1 MAGRARTLARMV
13 PEHDLLDPETDPRA
27 TLVLEPD
34 DLRTLASR
42 VVASPGAGTRTH
54 HAPWTGAPLASL
66 PQSTPEDVATAA
78 RRARAAQRRWA
89 AVPPRERARLL
100 LRAGDL
106 LLSRQSDVLDLVQL
120 ENGKARAQAFEEVAD
135 VAGLARHLAL
145 RAPRYLAAERRPGLV
160 PGLTSVRVQHDPVG
174 VVGVV
179 APWNYPLTLTL
190 GDVLPALA
198 AGDAVLLRPDPQT
211 PLTALWAVELLE
223 DAGMPP
229 GLVQVVLGDGP
240 VVGAAV
246 VEHVDHL
253 VFTGSTA
260 TGRVVAA
267 RAGELLVPS
276 TLELGGKNALYV
288 ADDVDVEVAAEGA
301 VRACFGG
308 TGQLCVSAERVYVH
322 EGVADAFVAA
332 FVRRTRALRV
342 GTGLD
347 YRSDVGSLTSAEQ
360 LARVVEHVEDAL
372 SGGARVLA
380 GGVHR
385 TDLGPYVYEPTVLE
399 GVGEVARAFR
409 EETFGPVVAVSR
421 VASDDEAVAAVNDS
435 DLGLH
440 ASVWSGSA
448 RRGAALAARVRA
460 GSVDVNEG
468 YLASWGSA
476 AAPQGGRGA
485 SGWGARHGR
494 EGLLALTATRTVA
507 VQRGAHG
514 LRVAGRTVLPPVG
527 AGRLLGGDPERW
539 TPLVS
544 GALRAAR
551 RTRVR

>member
-1 MAGRARTLARMV
+1 MV
-13 PEHDLLDPETDPRA
+13 PDHGVLDPETDPLA
-27 TLVLEPD
+27 TFVLEPD

-42 VVASPGAGTRTH
+42 VVSSGGAGTRTH
-54 HAPWTGAPLASL
+54 HAPWTGAPLATL
-66 PQSTPEDVATAA
+66 PQSSPEDVARAA

-89 AVPPRERARLL
+89 AVPARARARVL
-100 LRAGDL
+100 LRVHDL

-120 ENGKARAQAFEEVAD
+120 ENGKARGAAFEEVAD
-135 VAGLARHLAL
+135 VALLARHLGL
-145 RAPRYLAAERRPGLV
+145 RAPAYLRAERRPGLV
-160 PGLTSVRVQHDPVG
+160 PGLTRVRVQHDPVG

-179 APWNYPLTLTL
+179 APWNYPLSLTL

-223 DAGMPP
+223 DAGVPA

-240 VVGAAV
+240 TVGAAV
-246 VEHVDHL
+246 VDHVDHL

-267 RAGELLVPS
+267 RAGERLVPS

-301 VRACFGG
+301 LRACFGG
-308 TGQLCVSAERVYVH
+308 TGQLCVSAERLYVH
-322 EGVADAFVAA
+322 AAVADAFTAA
-332 FVRRTRALRV
+332 LVRRTRALRV

-347 YRSDVGSLTSAEQ
+347 YRADVGSLTSADQ
-360 LARVVEHVEDAL
+360 LARVVEHVEDAV
-372 SGGARVLA
+372 SGGARLLA

-385 TDLGPYVYEPTVLE
+385 PDLGPFVVEPAVLE
-399 GVGEVARAFR
+399 GVGEHARAFR
-409 EETFGPVVAVSR
+409 EETFGPVVALSR

-435 DLGLH
+435 RYGLH
-440 ASVWSGSA
+440 ASVWTGSA
-448 RRGAALAARVRA
+448 RRGAALAARLRA
-460 GSVDVNEG
+460 GSVSVNEG
-468 YLASWGSA
+468 YQASWGSV
-476 AAPQGGRGA
+476 AAPQGGRGE

-494 EGLLALTATRTVA
+494 EGLLALTATRAVA

-514 LRVAGRTVLPPVG
+514 LRVAGRRVLPP
-527 AGRLLGGDPERW
+527 AGPGRVLSGDPARW
-539 TPLVS
+539 TADVT
-544 GALRAAR
+544 AVLRAAR
-551 RTRVR
+551 RLRLR

>member
-1 MAGRARTLARMV
+1 MV
-13 PEHDLLDPETDPRA
+13 PDHGVLDPETDPLA
-27 TLVLEPD
+27 TFVLEPD
-34 DLRTLASR
+34 DLRDLAAR
-42 VVASPGAGTRTH
+42 VVTSPAAGTRTH
-54 HAPWTGAPLASL
+54 HAPWTRAPLATL
-66 PQSTPEDVATAA
+66 PQSTPDDVARAA
-78 RRARAAQRRWA
+78 RAARAAQRRWA
-89 AVPPRERARLL
+89 AVPAGDRARLL
-100 LRAGDL
+100 LRVHDL
-106 LLSRQSDVLDLVQL
+106 LLERQSDVLDLVQL
-120 ENGKARAQAFEEVAD
+120 ENGKARGAAYEEVAD
-135 VAGLARHLAL
+135 VALLARHLGRA
-145 RAPRYLAAERRPGLV
+145 APRYLAPERRPGLV
-160 PGLTSVRVQHDPVG
+160 PGLTSVRVRHDPVG

-179 APWNYPLTLTL
+179 APWNYPLSLTL

-223 DAGMPP
+223 DAGMPR

-240 VVGAAV
+240 TVGAAV
-246 VEHVDHL
+246 VDHVDHL

-267 RAGELLVPS
+267 RAGERLVPS

-308 TGQLCVSAERVYVH
+308 TGQLCMSVERVYVH
-322 EGVADAFVAA
+322 RAVADAFAAA
-332 FVRRTRALRV
+332 FARRTRALRV

-347 YRSDVGSLTSAEQ
+347 HRSDVGSLTSAEQ

-385 TDLGPYVYEPTVLE
+385 TDLGPYVYEPTVLD
-399 GVGEVARAFR
+399 GVAEHARAFR
-409 EETFGPVVAVSR
+409 EETFGPVVALSR

-435 DLGLH
+435 AYALN
-440 ASVWSGSA
+440 ASVWTRST
-448 RRGAALAARVRA
+448 RRGAALAARLRA
-460 GSVDVNEG
+460 GSVNVNDG
-468 YLASWGSA
+468 YQASWGSV

-485 SGWGARHGR
+485 SGWGSRHGR

-507 VQRGAHG
+507 VQRGVHG
-514 LRVAGRTVLPPVG
+514 VRVAGRTVVPPLG
-527 AGRLLGGDPERW
+527 PGRLLGGDPARW
-539 TPLVS
+539 TATVTTV
-544 GALRAAR
+544 LRAAR
-551 RTRVR
+551 RAGLR

>member
-1 MAGRARTLARMV
+1 MV
-13 PEHDLLDPETDPRA
+13 PDHGVLDPETDPLA
-27 TLVLEPD
+27 TFVLEPD
-34 DLRTLASR
+34 DLRTLAGR

-66 PQSTPEDVATAA
+66 PQTEPEDVARAA
-78 RRARAAQRRWA
+78 RRARAAQRLWA
-89 AVPPRERARLL
+89 VTPARRRAALL
-100 LRAGDL
+100 LRVHDL
-106 LLSRQSDVLDLVQL
+106 LLHRQSDVLDLVQL
-120 ENGKARAQAFEEVAD
+120 ETGKARAAAFEEVVD
-135 VAGLARHLAL
+135 VALLARHLGV
-145 RAPRYLAAERRPGLV
+145 RAPRYLAPERRAGVV
-160 PGLTSVRVQHDPVG
+160 PGLTSVRVRHDPVG

-179 APWNYPLTLTL
+179 APWNYPLSLTL

-240 VVGAAV
+240 TVGAAV
-246 VEHVDHL
+246 VEHVDHV

-260 TGRVVAA
+260 TGRAVAA
-267 RAGELLVPS
+267 RAGERLVPS

-308 TGQLCVSAERVYVH
+308 TGQLCVSVERVYVH
-322 EGVADAFVAA
+322 EAVADAFTAA
-332 FVRRTRALRV
+332 FVRRTRDLRV

-347 YRSDVGSLTSAEQ
+347 YRADVGSLTSAEQ

-380 GGVHR
+380 GAVHR

-399 GVGEVARAFR
+399 GVGQHARALR
-409 EETFGPVVAVSR
+409 EETFGPVVALSR

-435 DLGLH
+435 VYALN
-440 ASVWSGSA
+440 ASVWTRST

-460 GSVDVNEG
+460 GTVNVNEG
-468 YLASWGSA
+468 YAATWASV
-476 AAPQGGRGA
+476 AAPQGGSGA
-485 SGWGARHGR
+485 SGWGRRHGR
-494 EGLLALTATRTVA
+494 EGLLAMTTTRTVA
-507 VQRGAHG
+507 VQRLAHG
-514 LRVAGRTVLPPVG
+514 VRVGGRTVVPPLGV
-527 AGRLLGGDPERW
+527 GRLLGVEPERW
-539 TPLVS
+539 TATADGV
-544 GALRAAR
+544 LRAAR
-551 RTRVR
+551 RVRLR

>member
-1 MAGRARTLARMV
+1 MV
-13 PEHDLLDPETDPRA
+13 PDHGVLDPETDPLA
-27 TLVLEPD
+27 TFVLEPD
-34 DLRTLASR
+34 DLRTLAGR

-54 HAPWTGAPLASL
+54 HAPWTRAPLASL
-66 PQSTPEDVATAA
+66 PQSTPEDVARAA
-78 RRARAAQRRWA
+78 RRARAAQRLWA
-89 AVPPRERARLL
+89 VTPVRRRAALL
-100 LRAGDL
+100 LRVHDL
-106 LLSRQSDVLDLVQL
+106 LLHRQSDVLDLVQL
-120 ENGKARAQAFEEVAD
+120 ETGKARAAAFEEVVD
-135 VAGLARHLAL
+135 VALLARHLGV
-145 RAPRYLAAERRPGLV
+145 RAPRYLAPERRAGVV
-160 PGLTSVRVQHDPVG
+160 PGLTSVRVRHDPAG

-179 APWNYPLTLTL
+179 APWNYPLSLTL

-240 VVGAAV
+240 TVGTAV
-246 VEHVDHL
+246 VDHVDRL

-267 RAGELLVPS
+267 RAGERLVPS

-308 TGQLCVSAERVYVH
+308 TGQLCVSVERVYVH
-322 EGVADAFVAA
+322 EAVADAFTAA
-332 FVRRTRALRV
+332 FARRTRDLRV

-347 YRSDVGSLTSAEQ
+347 YRADVGSLTSAEQ

-380 GGVHR
+380 GAVHR

-399 GVGEVARAFR
+399 GVGEHARALR
-409 EETFGPVVAVSR
+409 EETFGPVVALSR
-421 VASDDEAVAAVNDS
+421 VASDDEAVAAMNDS
-435 DLGLH
+435 VYALN
-440 ASVWSGSA
+440 ASVWTRSS

-460 GSVDVNEG
+460 GTVNVNEG
-468 YLASWGSA
+468 YAATWGSV
-476 AAPQGGRGA
+476 AAPQGGTGA
-485 SGWGARHGR
+485 SGWGHRHGR
-494 EGLLALTATRTVA
+494 EGLLAMTTTRTVA
-507 VQRGAHG
+507 VQRLAHG
-514 LRVAGRTVLPPVG
+514 VRLGGRRVVPPLG
-527 AGRLLGGDPERW
+527 AGRLLGLEPERW
-539 TPLVS
+539 TATAAGV
-544 GALRAAR
+544 LRAAR
-551 RTRVR
+551 RSRLR